1 MNPEKIAT
9 LQLLKQKVE
18 AQFRA
23 NYPACDLPIQDWK
36 GKTIVQFQEDLSKQV
51 GGYVSEKWF
60 YTHLKTTE
68 NKKFPRVDMLDML
81 VRYIGSES
89 WAVFRMEN
97 EIRTPL
103 VDEEGVPQKD
113 GLLSYATYRRPL
125 WLAGVLGS
133 GILIAFIL
141 FAFQQDPRYRFCIV
155 DQDDNRPIPME
166 TIQVF
171 WLKEGES
178 PLKLELDSL
187 GCVEMASNRTDM
199 VVLKLEALYYKP
211 KTITRK
217 MNGGTGEELVRLEKD
232 DYALMLHYFSTKKT
246 KDWQS
251 RRKHLEQILSDD
263 LKVIQISEQTGG
275 GIALYN
281 KQEFINK
288 MTLPIGSLQNIEIL
302 STVYEKE
309 QMVEIRFLSK

>member
-18 AQFRA
+18 TQFRA

-36 GKTIVQFQEDLSKQV
+36 GKMIVQFQEDLSKQV

-68 NKKFPRVDMLDML
+68 NKKLPRVDMLDML
-81 VRYIGSES
+81 VGYIGGES

-103 VDEEGVPQKD
+103 VEEKPLEDSKLD
-113 GLLSYATYRRPL
+113 SSTFRRPL

-178 PLKLELDSL
+178 PLKLTLDSL
-187 GCVEMASNRTDM
+187 GCVEMASNRSEM

-217 MNGGTGEELVRLEKD
+217 MNDGVGEELVRLEKD
-232 DYALMLHYFSTKKT
+232 DYALMLHYFSTQKT

-251 RRKHLEQILSDD
+251 RRKHLEQILSDN
-263 LKVIQISEQTGG
+263 LKVIQIS
-275 GIALYN
+275 
-281 KQEFINK
+281 
-288 MTLPIGSLQNIEIL
+288 
-302 STVYEKE
+302 
-309 QMVEIRFLSK
+309 